1 MDELKIHIDWQ
12 NEPMDI
18 EVLSGILLDL
28 NRINKF
34 YSLQIN
40 KKEKPKNL
48 RIKEATGGSLFLTL
62 FSYSAIQTAPEIFRL
77 FKDIYDYNSRKSN
90 SKPDLSGDIID
101 ILKKFTLHFITNGI
115 TFGIGTDVNSPIEYS
130 SDIINTAKEFL
141 DSEKSRRSS
150 TSNFN
155 NYVDIKYTSNQ
166 YKAFINGKW
175 IVAHFDK
182 NCSKQKLMKI
192 NKPYSIHAHYT
203 INYFDNEPTYVQI
216 NMIY

>member
-18 EVLSGILLDL
+18 EVLSSILLDL

-48 RIKEATGGSLFLTL
+48 RIKEAKGGSLILTL
-62 FSYSAIQTAPEIFRL
+62 ATKSAIQTIPEILKLFR
-77 FKDIYDYNSRKSN
+77 DIYEYKSKN
-90 SKPDLSGDIID
+90 GTKPDLAEDIIN
-101 ILKKFTLHFITNGI
+101 LLNKFTFHFVINGI
-115 TFGIGTDVNSPIEYS
+115 TLGLDDTTFINTSI
-130 SDIINTAKEFL
+130 DIISSFKSFL
-141 DSEKSRRSS
+141 NEEMSNRSS
-150 TSNFN
+150 SYSYSGNI
-155 NYVDIKYTSNQ
+155 DIKYTSNQ

-182 NCSKQKLMKI
+182 NCSKQKLYRGNSPYSLTADYEVFCFD
-192 NKPYSIHAHYT
+192 NKPK
-203 INYFDNEPTYVQI
+203 YVQI
-216 NMIY
+216 NKIY